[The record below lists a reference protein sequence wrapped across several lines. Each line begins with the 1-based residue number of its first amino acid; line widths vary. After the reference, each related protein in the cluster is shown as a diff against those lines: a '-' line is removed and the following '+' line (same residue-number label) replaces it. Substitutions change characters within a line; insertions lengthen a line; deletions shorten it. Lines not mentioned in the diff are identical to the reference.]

1 MTSGVAVIVI
11 SGSFD
16 IRATVVVVV
25 IALPAASVA
34 RRIAR
39 EGWKLQHHSGGAAAE
54 SDRGLRVV
62 EPLCGRGV
70 CFQAAVL
77 LGAHTAGSR
86 GNSPE
91 PRQVAGCLGSIA
103 AVCRKLRY
111 RSSLGS

>member
-1 MTSGVAVIVI
+1 MIGWELDLALDPNHELMQLATEIPWTATRFEGKVDDD
-11 SGSFD
+11 GP
-16 IRATVVVVV
+16 IRDLV
-25 IALPAASVA
+25 P
-34 RRIAR
+34 
-39 EGWKLQHHSGGAAAE
+39 
-54 SDRGLRVV
+54 
-62 EPLCGRGV
+62 
-70 CFQAAVL
+70 